1 MRFSNQFEQALLVLG
16 LPILGSFSTVF
27 RLRGPR
33 LTSHTASFPIGFFML
48 GSCNRVYRGLG
59 FHMP

>member
-1 MRFSNQFEQALLVLG
+1 

-33 LTSHTASFPIGFFML
+33 LARHTASFPIGLFML
-48 GSCNRVYRGLG
+48 GSCYRVHCGLG